1 MDEEADYIKSVIAA
15 RCGDAVADAVIPV
28 AELEAVIVLIDEP
41 QERIDGLDLVFGRR
55 LPASGAAVGALNGAE
70 AASSLRRLKRA
81 GGHLHSAMAICS
93 PTVPRPVFS
102 E

>member
-1 MDEEADYIKSVIAA
+1 MVIAA
-15 RCGDAVADAVIPV
+15 RCGDAVAEAVTPV
-28 AELEAVIVLIDEP
+28 AVLEAVIVMIDEL
-41 QERIDGLDLVFGRR
+41 QDRIDGLDLIFGRR
-55 LPASGAAVGALNGAE
+55 LLTGGAAVGALNGGRQRG
-70 AASSLRRLKRA
+70 SLRRLKRA